1 MINENRLL
9 HMFLDLAKES
19 SPSLQEK
26 AVSDRIKGI
35 LKSAGIGYTED
46 DAGERY
52 GGQCGNLICHLPSNL
67 QDYDPENTKKVP
79 GIVFSAH
86 MDTVTPCVGKNILVN
101 REKDLICTD
110 GKTVL
115 GGDDLAGV
123 SAILEAFLSVKEM
136 NTPHGDLW
144 GVFTIGEEIGLLG
157 AKHLNLEKNGIW
169 AKHCYVLDSGGEIGV
184 CDVQGPTQNMLKL
197 QFKGKAA
204 HAGLEPEK
212 GINAIVVAAK
222 AIATFPQGR
231 IDEDT
236 TCNVGIISGGKA
248 TNIVCDA
255 VTVDA
260 EVRSQFADRMEA
272 VTEEIVA
279 KAQAACETYGG
290 SVEIEV
296 KTEYPNFRV
305 PADAPILREFSKACY
320 QIGVTPSFE
329 KTGGGS
335 DTNIYNGKGL
345 TAVDISVGM
354 DKVHTTAEQLKISD
368 LMKSAALVYE
378 LCWY

>member
-9 HMFLDLAKES
+9 HMFLDLAQYD
-19 SPSLQEK
+19 SPSLKEK
-26 AVSDRIKGI
+26 KVSDHIKTI
-35 LKSAGIGYTED
+35 LKANKIQFHED
-46 DAGERY
+46 DAGEKY

-67 QDYDPENTKKVP
+67 QEYDPQRAQKVP

-86 MDTVTPCVGKNILVN
+86 MDTVTPCAGKHIIVN
-101 REKDLICTD
+101 KEKDLICTD
-110 GKTVL
+110 GTTIL
-115 GGDDLAGV
+115 GGDDLAGASV
-123 SAILEAFLSVKEM
+123 ILEAFLSVQEM

-157 AKHLNLEKNGIW
+157 SKHLDLEKNGIY
-169 AKHCYVLDSGGEIGV
+169 AKHCYVLDSGGPIGV
-184 CDVQGPTQNMLKL
+184 CDVQGPTQNMIT
-197 QFKGKAA
+197 FRFRGKAA

-212 GINAIVVAAK
+212 GINAIVTAAH
-222 AIATFPQGR
+222 AISVFPQGR

-236 TCNVGIISGGKA
+236 TCNVGIISGGIA

-255 VTVDA
+255 VTVEA
-260 EVRSQFADRMEA
+260 EVRSHFPERMQA
-272 VTEEIVA
+272 VTEAILE
-279 KAQAACETYGG
+279 QARNACETWGG
-290 SVEIEV
+290 SVESEV
-296 KTEYPNFRV
+296 TTAYPSFHI

-320 QIGVTPSFE
+320 QVGVEPLFE

-335 DTNIYNGKGL
+335 DTNFYNGKGL

-368 LMKSAALVYE
+368 LMKAGALVYE
-378 LCWY
+378 LCWS